1 MSMCR
6 VMFCVLL
13 EESVFYDLL
22 GLKNSK
28 THSLSYLKCHL
39 TSCACGQ
46 AQNLGSVHAS
56 QKQDQRPA
64 LLLLKPEQDFLHFN
78 FHEWVFVCALASNS
92 LRPHGLEPAKLPSSW
107 DSLGKNTRVG
117 CHVLLQGI
125 FPTQESNPHLLPLL
139 NWQSDSLPL
148 SHLGS
153 PFNFH
158 NSILI
163 ILIPGACYLTQQ
175 RDIKVAG
182 GINT

>member
-1 MSMCR
+1 MS
-6 VMFCVLL
+6 
-13 EESVFYDLL
+13 
-22 GLKNSK
+22 G
-28 THSLSYLKCHL
+28 
-39 TSCACGQ
+39 
-46 AQNLGSVHAS
+46 
-56 QKQDQRPA
+56 
-64 LLLLKPEQDFLHFN
+64 
-78 FHEWVFVCALASNS
+78 CALASNS
-92 LRPHGLEPAKLPSSW
+92 LRPHGLELAKLLCSW

-139 NWQSDSLPL
+139 HWQSDSLPL

-153 PFNFH
+153 PFNFP

-175 RDIKVAG
+175 REIKVAG